1 MYSKE
6 YVRFITDFQNE
17 HCPKSCVTV
26 HLLKTH
32 TNHLFNTADA
42 KCPSFPSFPLQ
53 FKIKLEKSL
62 RRSPVC
68 SFQ

>member
-17 HCPKSCVTV
+17 HCPKSYVTV

-32 TNHLFNTADA
+32 TQIIYLTLQMQNVHLLKYST
-42 KCPSFPSFPLQ
+42 P
-53 FKIKLEKSL
+53 I
-62 RRSPVC
+62 
-68 SFQ
+68 